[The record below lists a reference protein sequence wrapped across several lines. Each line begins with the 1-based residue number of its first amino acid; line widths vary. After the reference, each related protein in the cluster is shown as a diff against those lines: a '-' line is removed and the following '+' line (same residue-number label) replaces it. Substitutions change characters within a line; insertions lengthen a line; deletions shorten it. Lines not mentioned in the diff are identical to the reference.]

1 MFKKIKT
8 IFQANSNINND
19 INKKKTKSNEMNND
33 TTNEFVDNQDELSA
47 EEQEAL
53 ENVVAEASAEAS
65 AEANTESA
73 TTTNPT
79 DALQNQVAELKDK
92 YIRLLA
98 EFDNFKKRNV
108 KERLDL
114 MRTASQDTLTSLL
127 PILDDFDRAQKSGE
141 LSEGTMMIYNKLF
154 NTLSQKGLQ
163 AMEST
168 GFPFD
173 PELHEA
179 ITEFP
184 APSEDMKGKVFDT
197 VEKGYTLNE
206 KIIRH
211 AKVVVGV

>member
-19 INKKKTKSNEMNND
+19 INKKTTKRNEMSND

-53 ENVVAEASAEAS
+53 ENVVAEASAES
-65 AEANTESA
+65 
-73 TTTNPT
+73 TTTTANPT

-141 LSEGTMMIYNKLF
+141 LSEGTTMIYNKLF
-154 NTLSQKGLQ
+154 STLSQKGLQ

-168 GFPFD
+168 GLPFD

>member
-19 INKKKTKSNEMNND
+19 INKKTTKSNEMSND

-53 ENVVAEASAEAS
+53 ENVVAEASAES
-65 AEANTESA
+65 
-73 TTTNPT
+73 TTTTVNPT

-141 LSEGTMMIYNKLF
+141 LSEGTTMIYNKLF
-154 NTLSQKGLQ
+154 STLSQKGLQ

-168 GFPFD
+168 GLPFD

>member
-8 IFQANSNINND
+8 IFQESSTINTDTNND
-19 INKKKTKSNEMNND
+19 INKKTTKSNEMNND
-33 TTNEFVDNQDELSA
+33 TTNEFVENQDELSA

-53 ENVVAEASAEAS
+53 ENVVAEASAES
-65 AEANTESA
+65 
-73 TTTNPT
+73 TTTANPT
-79 DALQNQVAELKDK
+79 DALQNQVMELKDK

-141 LSEGTMMIYNKLF
+141 LSEGTTMIYNKLF
-154 NTLSQKGLQ
+154 STLSQKGLQ

-168 GFPFD
+168 GLPFD
-173 PELHEA
+173 PEFHEA

-184 APSEDMKGKVFDT
+184 APGEDMKGKVFDT

-211 AKVVVGV
+211 AKVVVAV